1 MTSSRLYD
9 DDDER
14 RYALTNQDFRDASEQ
29 LLFVFP
35 ELRGSFRSPTS
46 STLESSHRASVHNSN
61 NSATKNGIMAVGDRH
76 SGVLWKRRD
85 VFKNRWR
92 PRWFVLNPGQGILT
106 YYLLNAAAAVALPP
120 SSAASA
126 TTTTTTPR
134 MSTPDDSQ
142 HSNGSRNK
150 SNTPT
155 TSHQQQQ
162 QQQRPSSSSSSS
174 NHPRLRTT
182 SWDSQVSGVSENSVD
197 YDVVPRGTIFL
208 LGCTVEINDLLTK
221 PSEHLYVFTIQPPSS
236 STESRVH
243 LAARTIQARQ
253 IWVERIAIVCHR
265 RPPPPPILFP
275 PQQPSLPTPTHFLQS
290 PSTTL
295 YQQQHSIPEDD
306 VLHVV
311 DDDSPVSN
319 NSPPHQWSTMGPTER
334 LYQHLP
340 ASLVTMIQEKINT
353 YLPMCCCQT
362 ADNDLQRPPWKMIMQ
377 NDTIT
382 AAVTTDL
389 HTGRSI
395 VQSRKRF
402 TDLPVLHIFSLLID
416 ISRRHLYESNVQI
429 DERIQVLNDHT
440 FLDYYSYKAV
450 RNDFLVVVVKKCVA
464 KIQRFVD
471 IVFYTFAHFDN
482 NN

>member
-1 MTSSRLYD
+1 MTSSRRYDD

-35 ELRGSFRSPTS
+35 ELRGSFRSQS
-46 STLESSHRASVHNSN
+46 STLESRSVGTAN
-61 NSATKNGIMAVGDRH
+61 NNGIIMAVGDRH

-106 YYLLNAAAAVALPP
+106 YYLLNAAAVALPP
-120 SSAASA
+120 SSSPASA
-126 TTTTTTPR
+126 TTTTPR
-134 MSTPDDSQ
+134 MRTPDDSQ
-142 HSNGSRNK
+142 HSNGSRNNI
-150 SNTPT
+150 NTPT
-155 TSHQQQQ
+155 TPHHQQ
-162 QQQRPSSSSSSS
+162 QQQRPSQSSSSSS
-174 NHPRLRTT
+174 NHPRRGRAT

-208 LGCTVEINDLLTK
+208 LGCTVAINDLLSK
-221 PSEHLYVFTIQPPSS
+221 PSEHLYAFTIQPPSS

-253 IWVERIAIVCHR
+253 MWVDRIAIVCHR
-265 RPPPPPILFP
+265 RPPPPPILFQS
-275 PQQPSLPTPTHFLQS
+275 QQQPAPSLPTPTHFLQS

-311 DDDSPVSN
+311 DDDSPGSN
-319 NSPPHQWSTMGPTER
+319 SNSRSRLNQWSTLGPTER
-334 LYQHLP
+334 LYQNLP

-353 YLPMCCCQT
+353 YLPMCCCPT
-362 ADNDLQRPPWKMIMQ
+362 AVDDLQHSPWKMILQ

-382 AAVTTDL
+382 AAVTTDGN
-389 HTGRSI
+389 TGRSI

-402 TDLPVLHIFSLLID
+402 TDLPALHIFSLLID

-429 DERIQVLNDHT
+429 DERVQVLNDHT

-450 RNDFLVVVVKKCVA
+450 RSIFVVVV
-464 KIQRFVD
+464 RFVYGSS
-471 IVFYTFAHFDN
+471 ISFFGLCSL
-482 NN
+482 

>member
-1 MTSSRLYD
+1 MTSSRRYDDDD

-35 ELRGSFRSPTS
+35 ELRGSFRSPTTS
-46 STLESSHRASVHNSN
+46 STLESHRASVNSSN
-61 NSATKNGIMAVGDRH
+61 NRSAGIMAVGDRH

-106 YYLLNAAAAVALPP
+106 YYLLNAAAVALPSS
-120 SSAASA
+120 SSASPAT

-134 MSTPDDSQ
+134 MRTPDDSQ
-142 HSNGSRNK
+142 HSNGSRNNI
-150 SNTPT
+150 NTPT
-155 TSHQQQQ
+155 SPHHQQ
-162 QQQRPSSSSSSS
+162 QQQRPSPSSSSSS
-174 NHPRLRTT
+174 NHPRRGRTT

-208 LGCTVEINDLLTK
+208 LGCTVAVNDLLSK
-221 PSEHLYVFTIQPPSS
+221 PSEHLYAFTIQPPSS

-243 LAARTIQARQ
+243 LAARTVQARQ

-265 RPPPPPILFP
+265 RPPPPPVLFP
-275 PQQPSLPTPTHFLQS
+275 QQQQAPSLPTPTHFLQS

-311 DDDSPVSN
+311 DDSPVSN
-319 NSPPHQWSTMGPTER
+319 NSNSSSRLNQWSTLGPTER
-334 LYQHLP
+334 LYQHLS
-340 ASLVTMIQEKINT
+340 ASLITMIQEKINT
-353 YLPMCCCQT
+353 YLPMCCCPT
-362 ADNDLQRPPWKMIMQ
+362 AVDDFLQRSPWKMIMQ
-377 NDTIT
+377 NDTIV
-382 AAVTTDL
+382 AAVTTDGN
-389 HTGRSI
+389 TGRSI
-395 VQSRKRF
+395 VQSRKRY

-429 DERIQVLNDHT
+429 DERVQILNDHT

-450 RNDFLVVVVKKCVA
+450 RCFFLFVVC
-464 KIQRFVD
+464 FVD
-471 IVFYTFAHFDN
+471 GSSISFFGLCSL
-482 NN
+482 